1 VAGFEVTGE
10 ERPAGFLIKRK
21 ELIAN
26 SGGNKVKIDEEFEP
40 RVAAFDSTMS
50 GRF

>member
-1 VAGFEVTGE
+1 MACFEVTGE
-10 ERPAGFLIKRK
+10 ESPAGFLIKRK

-26 SGGNKVKIDEEFEP
+26 LGGNPVKIDEEIEP